1 MHSFFRSML
10 ASVVLGQLVFV
21 GCGCKESQQNHT
33 SYKVPRGSG
42 ALVTVNFEQ
51 GQPLRY
57 RMLSERQTQIDLA
70 GGGEKGKK
78 SAPQTMTEKLE
89 LVMVYTPV
97 QVDPFGLTQIKVTCE
112 SAKVTRTSFSGR
124 DAGRDAVE
132 SLPELSYTLTLTPTG
147 QVDDASE
154 FEAVVR
160 QLGDKAFAQVRP
172 EAGRVKDADMINDFI
187 ALQQSMWT
195 AIASMDKPSEG
206 LTVGK
211 SWKTLQL
218 MPWPSPM
225 RPFPTRATTFTVNNI
240 AAADNGSRQAHLA
253 TTYALSDKEVGGVP
267 MPYDGPFQMRGMFG
281 FLRNYQF
288 HTIDGGGTQV
298 FDIDAGALIRDEQRY
313 TLQVGADF
321 ALPLGD
327 SKPIL
332 TVQQTLLIERLL

>member
-1 MHSFFRSML
+1 VRSFIRSIV
-10 ASVVLGQLVFV
+10 ASYVLGSWVFI
-21 GCGCKESQQNHT
+21 GCGCQESQQRAA
-33 SYKVPRGSG
+33 SKVPSGG
-42 ALVTVNFEQ
+42 ALATVNFEQ
-51 GQPLRY
+51 GEPLRY
-57 RMLSERQTQIDLA
+57 KMVSERQTQIDLA

-97 QVDPFGLTQIKVTCE
+97 EVDPFGLSKIAVSCE

-124 DAGRDAVE
+124 DAGKDAVE
-132 SLPELSYTLTLTPTG
+132 SLPQLSYTLTLTPTG
-147 QVDDASE
+147 QVDDASQ

-187 ALQQSMWT
+187 ALQQSLWL

-206 LTVGK
+206 LTAGK
-211 SWKTLQL
+211 MWQTLQL

-225 RPFPTRATTFTVNNI
+225 RPFPTRLTTFTLDSI
-240 AAADNGSRQAHLA
+240 AADEQGARQAHFK
-253 TTYALSDKEVGGVP
+253 TTYAISDKEVQNVP
-267 MPYDGPFQMRGMFG
+267 MPYEGSFQMRGLFG
-281 FLRNYQF
+281 FLRNYRF
-288 HTIDGGGTQV
+288 ESIDGGGTQV
-298 FDIDAGALIRDEQRY
+298 FDLDAGVLVRDEQKY
-313 TLQVGADF
+313 TLHVGADF

-327 SKPIL
+327 SKPVL